1 MVQNNES
8 VFFVECDS
16 YKESPSTSPIR
27 LDDLDG
33 NDAVSDQGLAFD
45 GRRRN
50 YITSSSK
57 KSSSSNL
64 RG

>member
-33 NDAVSDQGLAFD
+33 NDAVSDRSSDVNIAVALSQGSGD
-45 GRRRN
+45 
-50 YITSSSK
+50 S
-57 KSSSSNL
+57 
-64 RG
+64 